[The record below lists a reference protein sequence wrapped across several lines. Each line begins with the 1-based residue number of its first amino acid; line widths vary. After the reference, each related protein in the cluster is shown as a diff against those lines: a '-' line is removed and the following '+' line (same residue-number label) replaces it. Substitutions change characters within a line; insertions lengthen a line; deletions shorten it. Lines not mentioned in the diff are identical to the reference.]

1 MASSALGLVDIN
13 GIVHRLSDVSSTSQ
27 PAGAQVTVAA
37 VDTGNVQTLCA
48 KAKPQAEPQKLTRAG
63 KPWDMKAALKAIGE
77 KHGETLRA
85 LAK

>member
-1 MASSALGLVDIN
+1 MTK
-13 GIVHRLSDVSSTSQ
+13 RLSAAPATQ
-27 PAGAQVTVAA
+27 YAGAPAA
-37 VDTGNVQTLCA
+37 QA